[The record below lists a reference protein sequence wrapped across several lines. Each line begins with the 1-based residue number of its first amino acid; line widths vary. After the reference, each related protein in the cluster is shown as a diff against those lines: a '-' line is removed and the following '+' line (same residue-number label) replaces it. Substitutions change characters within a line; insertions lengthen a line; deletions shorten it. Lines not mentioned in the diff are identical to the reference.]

1 MKHILAVLLPASAGN
16 IVLGMKL
23 PVYLFMLLAVI
34 STVRSCI
41 HLFAADGGA
50 GSIAGMNLDVEGASG
65 IIFAFALWGSSQ
77 LIYAFIQL
85 VVAFRYQSLVPAM
98 YLLLIVETLLR
109 ELVGHLKPVT
119 FRHTPPGAMANHV
132 LLPLA
137 ALMLMLS
144 IWSARKKS

>member
-1 MKHILAVLLPASAGN
+1 MKHILAVLLPASASN

-41 HLFAADGGA
+41 HMFAADGGA

-119 FRHTPPGAMANHV
+119 FGHTPPGAMANHV
-132 LLPLA
+132 MLPLA
-137 ALMLMLS
+137 ALMLVLS
-144 IWSARKKS
+144 IWSARKTS